1 MLLLKPLFLLNKH
14 YSNDC
19 YGKRYLKHILTK
31 TSLTAPLRLMISS
44 GVSRYSPLCNH
55 RLFCLRA
62 IVFSFSHVALGVC
75 EVKGE
80 HVMRYIVNT
89 GMAPIVQLVS
99 PTITAGRVVSPA
111 ERYWGLLQIVTN
123 TKRKTKQT
131 ISQTIHLLYF

>member
-1 MLLLKPLFLLNKH
+1 MLLLKPFFLLNKH

-75 EVKGE
+75 EVKHRHGPNCAVGFTDDHGRPSGLACRKVLGSSADCHKHKE
-80 HVMRYIVNT
+80 KNKTNNITNNSLIVFL
-89 GMAPIVQLVS
+89 IV
-99 PTITAGRVVSPA
+99 
-111 ERYWGLLQIVTN
+111 
-123 TKRKTKQT
+123 
-131 ISQTIHLLYF
+131 